1 MGKKLLVPVESSS
14 WHRGEVRCGI
24 EPCEREVHDLVRLDP
39 PIVHTLEA
47 FQVDDQDWRQPPY
60 LKLLDRELMGLA
72 SRAVVLLILAQFFLL
87 SKSLEALGQG
97 DGLCGSTPGG
107 REVDSQEQ
115 TNPQVLSSDTRWNT
129 S

>member
-1 MGKKLLVPVESSS
+1 MGKQLLVPVESSS
-14 WHRGEVRCGI
+14 WHRSEIRCGI
-24 EPCEREVHDLVRLDP
+24 EPCQWEVHDLVRLDP

-47 FQVDDQDWRQPPY
+47 FQVDDQDWRQSPY

-97 DGLCGSTPGG
+97 DGLSGSAPDGIQI
-107 REVDSQEQ
+107 DSQEQ
-115 TNPQVLSSDTRWNT
+115 THSKGLIIRLATC
-129 S
+129 

>member
-97 DGLCGSTPGG
+97 DRLSGSTPDGIQ
-107 REVDSQEQ
+107 VDNQEQ
-115 TNPQVLSSDTRWNT
+115 THWKGLIIRLATC
-129 S
+129 

>member
-1 MGKKLLVPVESSS
+1 MPVEGGR
-14 WHRGEVRCGI
+14 WHCSKVGGGI
-24 EPCEREVHDLVRLDP
+24 EPREGEVHDLVRLDP

-47 FQVDDQDWRQPPY
+47 FQVDDQDWRQSPY

-97 DGLCGSTPGG
+97 DGLSGSAPDGI
-107 REVDSQEQ
+107 
-115 TNPQVLSSDTRWNT
+115 
-129 S
+129 